1 MLDTVGLT
9 QVVFFYCMHPMGLI
23 INLPSGML
31 QLDLLY
37 DSYRHRSLAKIF
49 FINHDNMV
57 VEGIAAVTAAAL
69 LFGVVAA
76 LVKYADVHSLILLQF
91 RSAVQLALSLTA
103 VKLCLPEKQWSQMF
117 GPHELW
123 PVLALRSLLYWG
135 FLCLWWLALTCM
147 PVGDATCVVYLG
159 PIFTAGF
166 SWLLLK
172 EFPPRVFPLL
182 ATKAKWMSHPVPQ
195 SG

>member
-9 QVVFFYCMHPMGLI
+9 QVVFFYCTHPMGLI

-147 PVGDATCVVYLG
+147 PVGDATCGVSRADIHSRV
-159 PIFTAGF
+159 
-166 SWLLLK
+166 LLAAL
-172 EFPPRVFPLL
+172 FPLL

>member
-1 MLDTVGLT
+1 
-9 QVVFFYCMHPMGLI
+9 
-23 INLPSGML
+23 
-31 QLDLLY
+31 
-37 DSYRHRSLAKIF
+37 
-49 FINHDNMV
+49 MV

-147 PVGDATCVVYLG
+147 PVGDATCGVYL
-159 PIFTAGF
+159 
-166 SWLLLK
+166 
-172 EFPPRVFPLL
+172 
-182 ATKAKWMSHPVPQ
+182 
-195 SG
+195 